1 MIASDPRYLNL
12 VGTPGSS
19 PLDLFWD
26 VVDDLDV
33 RAEQDEREVEFVA
46 RDLGVDVDES
56 MTEET
61 FVDRLRGDARM
72 EKMDMRAIKS
82 TFDKVS
88 LARVSVFSVS
98 PRAFWSR
105 KGN

>member
-46 RDLGVDVDES
+46 RDLGVDV
-56 MTEET
+56 ET

-72 EKMDMRAIKS
+72 EKMDLRAIKS

-88 LARVSVFSVS
+88 PARVSVFSVS